1 MRMSF
6 IDKLN
11 VPVFDCLFFNS
22 FILGVCVEGD
32 FLRGQTGVYIV
43 NLLISIHN
51 LDKIKTLF
59 NYYCTALIGCYDAS
73 ELVKELEIV

>member
-1 MRMSF
+1 M
-6 IDKLN
+6 
-11 VPVFDCLFFNS
+11 
-22 FILGVCVEGD
+22 
-32 FLRGQTGVYIV
+32 YIV